1 MNAIAPLRADCP
13 TQLQDNYMKTKQRG
27 DSLNYVDARSERAN
41 IKPICASLNSVT
53 AFNLH

>member
-1 MNAIAPLRADCP
+1 
-13 TQLQDNYMKTKQRG
+13 MKTRQTG

-41 IKPICASLNSVT
+41 IEPICVSLNSVT